1 MTVTAVSKKMEITS
15 RQWMLA
21 GVLCLGSLSVMSAS
35 IQTAYAQDPGQKT
48 TTLNFVGADI
58 ETVIKAIGHYTGT
71 TFIIDPRV
79 KGQITLVSE
88 TPLSKDQA
96 FKLLTSN
103 LRLQGFAVVT
113 ADGYAKV
120 VPEADAKLQ
129 AGPTLVANVKGDQI
143 VTQVYRLNYESPT
156 NVLTVLRPLISGNN
170 TINVNPGN
178 NSVIITDYSDNQ
190 KRLAKIISE
199 IDVPSNNDLD
209 VLPIQH
215 GIASDIAAIV
225 NRMTETGGA
234 NDGPRTVI
242 MADPRTNALLV
253 RAPTVAKAKLIKNI
267 VAKLD
272 LPSTV
277 PGNIHVVYLKNAEAT
292 KLAVTLR
299 AILSGDTSGSNNN
312 PSTPA
317 LSGIGNASGTQA
329 NSGSGIGPLNPNQGS
344 GMTNSMSSI
353 SSNSSGSGQ
362 AGSGGFIQADAA
374 TNTLI
379 ITASEAVYR
388 NLRAVIDQLDAR
400 RAQVYIETL
409 IVEVSADKASEL
421 GVQWMGATGD
431 ETSSNRLGVATSFGA
446 DGNNLFNLIGGNAA
460 KKGSVLPGAGLTVG
474 LFNQVGG
481 QLGLGALA
489 RALATDGSS
498 NILSIPNLVTL
509 DNEEAKMHVGQNIP
523 FITGQFTTSGGTAGA
538 NPFQTIERKDVG
550 IKLNVRP
557 QISDGGTVKLQIFQ
571 EVSSAVESSAKNASG
586 IITNTRS
593 ITTNILAE
601 DGQLIVLG
609 GLIGDDTTEGMSK
622 VPLLGDIPFLGNLF
636 KYQSKTRKKTNLM
649 VFLRPVVIRSAEQSQ
664 SVSIDRY
671 DYLRTQMTSGGE
683 VVLPSMKMEKGQ
695 LMMPESLIKAKTDN
709 KEKK

>member
-1 MTVTAVSKKMEITS
+1 
-15 RQWMLA
+15 
-21 GVLCLGSLSVMSAS
+21 MSAS
-35 IQTAYAQDPGQKT
+35 IQTAYAQDPAQNA

-58 ETVIKAIGHYTGT
+58 ETVVKAIGHYTGT

-88 TPLSKDQA
+88 KPLTKDQA

-129 AGPTLVANVKGDQI
+129 AGPTQAEGVKGDQI
-143 VTQVYRLNYESPT
+143 VTQVYRLNYESPN

-178 NSVIITDYSDNQ
+178 NSVVITDYSDNQ
-190 KRLAKIISE
+190 KRLAKIISL
-199 IDVPSNNDLD
+199 IDVPSNNELD

-215 GIASDIAAIV
+215 GIASDVAAIV
-225 NRMTETGGA
+225 NRMMESGGA
-234 NDGPRTVI
+234 SEGPRSVI
-242 MADPRTNALLV
+242 IADPRTNSLLV
-253 RAPTVAKAKLIKNI
+253 RAPTVAKSTIIKNI

-272 LPSTV
+272 TPSTV
-277 PGNIHVVYLKNAEAT
+277 PGNIHVVYLKNAEAA

-299 AILSGDTSGSNNN
+299 SILSGDTSGNSLNS
-312 PSTPA
+312 STPA
-317 LSGIGNASGTQA
+317 LSGVNTQVGGQ
-329 NSGSGIGPLNPNQGS
+329 NIPNTGVGPLNPNS
-344 GMTNSMSSI
+344 GNGMSNFSSSL
-353 SSNSSGSGQ
+353 SSNASNGNMTG
-362 AGSGGFIQADAA
+362 GGFIQADAA

-379 ITASEAVYR
+379 ITASDAVYR
-388 NLRAVIDQLDAR
+388 NLRKVIDQLDAR

-409 IVEVSADKASEL
+409 IVEVSADKANEL

-431 ETSSNRLGVATSFGA
+431 RNSNNRLGAATSFA
-446 DGNNLFNLIGGNAA
+446 SDGNNLFNLIGGNTS
-460 KKGSVLPGAGLTVG
+460 KLGSVLPGAGLTVG
-474 LFNQVGG
+474 LFNQAGG
-481 QLGLGALA
+481 QLGIGALA

-509 DNEEAKMHVGQNIP
+509 DNEEAKMHVGQNVP
-523 FITGQFTTSGGTAGA
+523 FITGQFTTSAGGTGGA

-609 GLIGDDTTEGMSK
+609 GLIGDDTTEGESK
-622 VPLLGDIPFLGNLF
+622 VPLLGDIPFIGNLF

-649 VFLRPVVIRSAEQSQ
+649 VFLRPVVIRSADQSQ
-664 SVSIDRY
+664 SLSLDRY
-671 DYLRTQMTSGGE
+671 DYLRTQTTTGGE
-683 VVLPSMKMEKGQ
+683 VILPNMKIDKGL
-695 LMMPESLIKAKTDN
+695 LMNPEPAVKAKTDIKEN
-709 KEKK
+709 K